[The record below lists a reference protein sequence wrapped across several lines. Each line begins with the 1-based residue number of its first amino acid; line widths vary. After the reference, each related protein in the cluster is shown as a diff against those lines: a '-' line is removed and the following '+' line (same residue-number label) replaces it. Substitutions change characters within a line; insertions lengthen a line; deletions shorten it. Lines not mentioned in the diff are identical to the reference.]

1 MNSLKLGV
9 EVVSA
14 HNLMPNDGK
23 GTSNHFVELHFDG
36 QRLRTALTTIRE
48 KDLDPVWKEALY
60 FNISDPSCLSNLR
73 LEAYVYRN
81 IKVKGNTSRSIL
93 GKVHLTERSFV
104 PAADAVISHYPLEKH
119 GRFSR
124 VKGELALIVYLTDDP
139 TLKASSN
146 LLPAI
151 DPSARPD
158 LIASQTT
165 QPQVH
170 VPNPMPTTAP
180 VSNDGAESGCTNQN
194 QQHSSTPMSQ
204 ELVKYS
210 PHGIKSE
217 PPKTIQMYSASSP
230 EPVDCRLKEISP
242 YLGRGQVVGSRFM
255 RLTDMR
261 PSTIDL
267 VEKMQCLFVRVVEAR
282 ELPAME
288 EISGSLNPFVEVTVG
303 NYKGKTQPSEK
314 QRQDPVWNKVLFFLF
329 SRNQMQSSVIEVVV
343 KDKVH
348 DNDDEPVGIIRF
360 DLNGVPTRIP
370 PEDPLAPE
378 WHRLEDKQTGEKTK
392 GELKLAV
399 WMGTAA
405 DEAFHDAWDS
415 NDNAALVDGSMVAFR
430 EPKVYFSPSL
440 WYVRVN
446 IIWAEDLVVAEKS
459 RIPFVCV
466 EAQIGHQR
474 LKTKVVHA
482 PKFNPLW
489 NEDLLFVAAEPFE
502 DHLILSVEVSE
513 GPDRVEVIGRVVIP
527 LSSIKKRVD
536 NRAIAT
542 GLYQLEKPVAAV
554 DADQLKEEELPGSL
568 LLRLC
573 LEGGYHVLD
582 MPPRY
587 SSDLRPAAKELWNP
601 PIGVLEL
608 GILGAEGLHPM
619 KTRDGRGTS
628 DAFCV
633 ARYGHEWVRTRT
645 IVNSLTPKFDEHH
658 TWDVY
663 DPATVLTVGLFDNS
677 QLGSS
682 STTSNNNDTRIGKVR
697 IRLSTL
703 EPGRLYTYSYPLL
716 ILQPSGVKKM
726 GELLL
731 AIKFS
736 CTSLV
741 NMMYL
746 YSRPVLPKMHYIM
759 PLTVLQQDAL
769 RCQAVNIVAARLSRA
784 EPPLRKEVIEYMSD
798 VDLHLWSMRRSK
810 SIFFRLMSVFSGL
823 FAVGKWFGD
832 VCTWKNPVTTALV
845 HVLFVMLMYFN
856 QLILP
861 LLLLYM
867 SLLGLWNYRFRPQ
880 NPPLMDMRLSALSHA
895 ELAFPD
901 ELEEEFDI
909 FPTNASIMV
918 LRKRYDRLRA
928 VAGRLQVVVGD
939 VVAQGERLQA
949 FLSWRDP
956 VATAIFVIFCI
967 VSALVLFVMPYQVI
981 IVVVGFYKMR
991 HPRFRQRLPSVP
1003 LSFFR
1008 RLPSKIDNMLY

>member
-14 HNLMPNDGK
+14 HNLMPEDGK

-48 KDLDPVWKEALY
+48 KDRDPVWKEAFY
-60 FNISDPSCLSNLR
+60 FNISDPSSLPNLH
-73 LEAYVYRN
+73 LDAYVYRN
-81 IKVKGNTSRSIL
+81 IKVKGNSSRSIL
-93 GKVHLTERSFV
+93 GKVHLTDRSFV
-104 PAADAVISHYPLEKH
+104 PAADADISHYPLEKPST
-119 GRFSR
+119 FSR
-124 VKGELALIVYLTDDP
+124 VTVKGELALIVYLTDDP
-139 TLKASSN
+139 TLKLD
-146 LLPAI
+146 LL
-151 DPSARPD
+151 
-158 LIASQTT
+158 ASQTT

-180 VSNDGAESGCTNQN
+180 VSNDGAEPGSTNQN

-210 PHGIKSE
+210 PHGTKFE
-217 PPKTIQMYSASSP
+217 PPKTIQIYPASSP

-255 RLTDMR
+255 GLADM
-261 PSTIDL
+261 PASTIDL
-267 VEKMQCLFVRVVEAR
+267 VEKRQYLFVRVVKAR

-288 EISGSLNPFVEVTVG
+288 EIPGSLDPFVEVRVG
-303 NYKGKTQPSEK
+303 KFRARTEPFEK
-314 QRQDPVWNKVLFFLF
+314 QQQDPVWDEVFPF
-329 SRNQMQSSVIEVVV
+329 SRDQMRGEVIEVVV

-348 DNDDEPVGIIRF
+348 PNDDEPAGIIRF
-360 DLNGVPTRIP
+360 DCNAVPTRIP

-378 WHRLEDKQTGEKTK
+378 WHRLEDKQTGKKTK
-392 GELKLAV
+392 GELMLAV
-399 WMGTAA
+399 WMGTRAN
-405 DEAFHDAWDS
+405 EAFDDAWDS
-415 NDNAALVDGSMVAFR
+415 DAVAALVDGSLAAYIR
-430 EPKVYFSPSL
+430 PQVYSSPSL
-440 WYVRVN
+440 WYVRVE
-446 IIWAEDLVVAEKS
+446 IIQAEDLVVAEKS
-459 RIPFVCV
+459 RIPKVCV
-466 EAQIGHQR
+466 KAQIGHQG

-482 PKFNPLW
+482 PEFNPLW

-502 DHLILSVEVSE
+502 DHLNLSVEDFE
-513 GPDRVEVIGRVVIP
+513 GPNWVEVIGRVVIP
-527 LSSIKKRVD
+527 LSSIEKRVD
-536 NRAIAT
+536 NRVIAKRR
-542 GLYQLEKPVAAV
+542 YHLEKPVAAV
-554 DADQLKEEELPGSL
+554 DVDQLREEELPGSL

-582 MPPRY
+582 ESTHY
-587 SSDLRPAAKELWNP
+587 STDLRPTAKELWSP

-608 GILGAEGLHPM
+608 GILGAEGLHPT

-682 STTSNNNDTRIGKVR
+682 NTTSNNNDMKIGKVR

-703 EPGRLYTYSYPLL
+703 EPGRLYTHSYPLL
-716 ILQPSGVKKM
+716 VLHPSGVKKM

-741 NMMYL
+741 KMMYI
-746 YSRPVLPKMHYIM
+746 YSHPLLPKMHYIR
-759 PLTVLQQDAL
+759 PLTVVQLGVL
-769 RCQAVNIVAARLSRA
+769 RYQAVNIVATRLSRA

-798 VDLHLWSMRRSK
+798 IDSHMWSMRRSK
-810 SIFFRLMSVFSGL
+810 ATSFRLMSVFSGL
-823 FAVGKWFGD
+823 FVVGKWFGD
-832 VCTWKNPVTTALV
+832 VCTWKNPVTTTLV
-845 HVLFVMLMYFN
+845 HVLFVMLTYFN

-867 SLLGLWNYRFRPQ
+867 SLLGIWNYRYRPCY
-880 NPPLMDMRLSALSHA
+880 PPHTDTKISFA
-895 ELAFPD
+895 EAVHPD
-901 ELEEEFDI
+901 ELDEEFDT
-909 FPTNASIMV
+909 FPTTRPADIVRM
-918 LRKRYDRLRA
+918 RYDRLRS
-928 VAGRLQVVVGD
+928 VAGRIQTVVGD
-939 VVAQGERLQA
+939 VATQGE
-949 FLSWRDP
+949 
-956 VATAIFVIFCI
+956 
-967 VSALVLFVMPYQVI
+967 
-981 IVVVGFYKMR
+981 
-991 HPRFRQRLPSVP
+991 
-1003 LSFFR
+1003 
-1008 RLPSKIDNMLY
+1008 